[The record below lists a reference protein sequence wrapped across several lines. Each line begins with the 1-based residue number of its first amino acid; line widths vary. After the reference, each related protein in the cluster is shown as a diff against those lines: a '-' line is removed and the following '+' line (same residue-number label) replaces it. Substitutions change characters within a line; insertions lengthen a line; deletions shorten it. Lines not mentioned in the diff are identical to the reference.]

1 MEKIMNKIK
10 KFFITFVGIITLFTT
25 SINVYGINIP
35 SSQGPYLPS
44 DAGRT
49 SQSWLGILVL
59 SLFAAIVIIII
70 VAISEHHRKQ
80 AKKEIEEMRNKEND
94 KENK

>member
-1 MEKIMNKIK
+1 MFAKS
-10 KFFITFVGIITLFTT
+10 V
-25 SINVYGINIP
+25 NVYGMNIP

-44 DAGRT
+44 DVGGP
-49 SQSWLGILVL
+49 SQSWLGSLILIAVV
-59 SLFAAIVIIII
+59 VIILI

>member
-1 MEKIMNKIK
+1 MNKIK
-10 KFFITFVGIITLFTT
+10 KFLITFIGIITLFTT
-25 SINVYGINIP
+25 SMNVYGINIP

-49 SQSWLGILVL
+49 SQSWLGSLVL
-59 SLFAAIVIIII
+59 ILIAAVVIILI